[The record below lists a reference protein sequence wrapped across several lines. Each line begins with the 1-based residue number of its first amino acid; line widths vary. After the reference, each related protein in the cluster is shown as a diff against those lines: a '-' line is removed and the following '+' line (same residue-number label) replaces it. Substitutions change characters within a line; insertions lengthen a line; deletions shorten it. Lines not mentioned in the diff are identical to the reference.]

1 MELWPS
7 AKEAIAT
14 ARIVCDLEPGISTL
28 PASLDFRTISF
39 IAVIV
44 CAPSALCIAG
54 STFTRNY
61 EELKE
66 VFD

>member
-1 MELWPS
+1 MVLWPS
-7 AKEAIAT
+7 AKEAIAM
-14 ARIVCDLEPGISTL
+14 ARIVCDLEAGISTL

-44 CAPSALCIAG
+44 CAPSALCTAD
-54 STFTRNY
+54 STFTRSNK
-61 EELKE
+61 ELKE